1 MSPKITHAPEHLVTV
16 SWLSQEESR
25 AIAIMRDLERCL
37 AKVKKKLT
45 YDRVHEMRVVLRRWY
60 SIWEIL
66 TLDRWQDDNYE
77 KAIGST
83 FKALNKQLGKLRDLD
98 VNIEFAREYSLPD
111 VITEE
116 WIKKRKKLTKKVA
129 KRINKLKVAR
139 ALGSLKT
146 YLGKK
151 AYELEKFLAFSEDEL
166 KLSLNDSAYHH
177 MLGFLEATERV
188 AHEQASHA
196 VSDEDLHELRLS
208 VKRWR
213 YILAEFFQL
222 TNLALVHSQK
232 LLGKHH
238 DLSLLKERLDETAAK
253 LGKKGDI
260 PGLEEARS
268 RLTLEL
274 IALSEEIA
282 PVKENLPYGL
292 RPSITFET

>member
-1 MSPKITHAPEHLVTV
+1 
-16 SWLSQEESR
+16 
-25 AIAIMRDLERCL
+25 
-37 AKVKKKLT
+37 
-45 YDRVHEMRVVLRRWY
+45 
-60 SIWEIL
+60 
-66 TLDRWQDDNYE
+66 
-77 KAIGST
+77 
-83 FKALNKQLGKLRDLD
+83 
-98 VNIEFAREYSLPD
+98 
-111 VITEE
+111 
-116 WIKKRKKLTKKVA
+116 VA
-129 KRINKLKVAR
+129 KRISKLKVAS
-139 ALGSLKT
+139 ALRSLKS

-188 AHEQASHA
+188 AHDQASRA

-222 TNLALVHSQK
+222 TNLDLVHSQK

-238 DLSLLKERLDETAAK
+238 DLSLLKERLESTAAK
-253 LGKKGDI
+253 LGKKGEI
-260 PGLEEARS
+260 AGLEEAKS

-274 IALSEEIA
+274 IALSEEIG

-292 RPSITFET
+292 RPSVTFEA